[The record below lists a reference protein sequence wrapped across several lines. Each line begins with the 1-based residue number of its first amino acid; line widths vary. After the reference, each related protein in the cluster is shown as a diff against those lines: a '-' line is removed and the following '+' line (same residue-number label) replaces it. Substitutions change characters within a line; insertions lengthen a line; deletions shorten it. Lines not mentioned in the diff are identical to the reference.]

1 MEIKDFAL
9 IQRTLDG
16 DQNAFTTLVTKYQK
30 WVHTLIWRKI
40 GDFHTAEEIT
50 QDVFLKVYKKL
61 STLKPSDNFT
71 GWLYVIATRR
81 CLSWFRKKQL
91 PMTSLDATPIS
102 ELEEFYWTQ
111 YEAERSEQ
119 ISLERQR
126 DLVKRLLEKLP
137 ESERTVVTLH
147 YLAEMSCEKIS
158 EFLGV
163 SPNTVKSR
171 LHRARARLRKQAH
184 LLHDASGIF
193 QVPPT
198 LTKNIASEIS
208 RIKPTTP
215 SVNKPWLPWGLSF
228 ASTFLVILMIGM
240 GPRALSRFQQPYNL
254 DAPSEMIVE
263 LVEAPLVLAPELK
276 QDVRNQHGTTH
287 SNGET
292 DGTGLDGRTHLLAA
306 AHADTVDGRNMKP
319 KWVQA
324 KGPVGGQLQNF
335 FLTSQGE
342 LYALGSIG
350 LYRLR
355 DDKTGWTLINDS
367 LPSLS
372 YANSESTLMAERGG
386 MLYIATD
393 ANVLASTDRGVTW
406 QPLGERPQGPLV
418 ALFITD
424 RNQVRRPEDAP
435 YEMYLVLSNGVFRS
449 TNAGV
454 TWHAFN
460 EGLAAPEIRD
470 AAAVENALF
479 LATRQGLYRLN
490 SGVWEKLSIAQARSV
505 DALAV
510 AGDRMYLNTGKQ
522 RDEQA
527 GWLFTSDDFG
537 DTWKDIT
544 PESRPSGTLGS
555 FVELPGS
562 FVRLTA
568 IDETVFVSAIGS
580 LLRSTDAGETWE
592 ALFGVPDSPASFIA
606 GYIEAALDADTVF
619 IVGSISVGRSPSV
632 RRMGIGRSTDGG
644 KTWHPFLTGMAETH
658 VHQLREVD
666 NALYAV
672 TDQGITKSA
681 DGGETWTYVLTE
693 LFLPKRKSKP
703 LSALGLSHMTV
714 AGDALYLRAKQG
726 GSTNCLL
733 RLPTDIETLTY
744 IEGMPVYVEPHHGEQ
759 LEQIADATV
768 DAERN
773 AADRAYLLGIE
784 EAATRT
790 TGEFTISEG
799 TFYIEYERKLY
810 RWTPGDRE
818 WHDTGMQDA
827 PVFAGFY
834 ATNGLQ
840 VAASGPVVYLGK
852 SNGSLFLSLDAGNTW
867 TDVTAQFPL
876 PLNTSVPH
884 TQLLENLPYFKEIVF
899 AGRTVYVSTTDGV
912 AMSDDAENW
921 HVLTDV
927 KAAPIPMRYLAVD
940 GTVLYGV
947 SETGAYQLKK
957 STGTWIQLA
966 SEIPKRVTA
975 LVVAGNALYVGTEH
989 RGVLSLPLSP

>member
-1 MEIKDFAL
+1 MKNSDFAL

-16 DQNAFTTLVTKYQK
+16 DQNAFTMLVTKYQK
-30 WVHTLIWRKI
+30 WVHTLVWRKI
-40 GDFHTAEEIT
+40 GDFHIAEEIT

-71 GWLYVIATRR
+71 GWLYVIATRH
-81 CLSWFRKKQL
+81 CISWLRKKRH
-91 PMTSLDATPIS
+91 PTTSLNEMST
-102 ELEEFYWTQ
+102 LEIEEHCHLQ
-111 YEAERSEQ
+111 YEAARSEA
-119 ISLERQR
+119 SAVEHQR
-126 DLVKRLLEKLP
+126 SIVKRLLQKLP

-171 LHRARARLRKQAH
+171 LHRARARLKKQEH

-193 QVPPT
+193 QAPPT
-198 LTKNIASEIS
+198 LIENIAREIG
-208 RIKPTTP
+208 RIKPASP
-215 SVNKPWLPWGLSF
+215 SASKPWLPWGLSF
-228 ASTFLVILMIGM
+228 ASTFLVILMVGM
-240 GPRALSRFQQPYNL
+240 GPQALSRFQQPYNL
-254 DAPSEMIVE
+254 DAPSEMTVE
-263 LVEAPLVLAPELK
+263 LVEAPLVLALELK

-287 SNGET
+287 SNGKT

-324 KGPVGGQLQNF
+324 KGPVGGQLKDF
-335 FLTSQGE
+335 FVTSQRE
-342 LYALGSIG
+342 LYAIGGVG
-350 LYRLR
+350 LYRLA
-355 DDKTGWTLINDS
+355 DDETEWHLINDS

-372 YANSESTLMAERGG
+372 YRKSMAERAGT
-386 MLYIATD
+386 LYIATD

-424 RNQVRRPEDAP
+424 RNQVRRPQDAP
-435 YEMYLVLSNGVFRS
+435 YEMYLVLSNGAFRS
-449 TNAGV
+449 TDAGK
-454 TWHAFN
+454 TWHTFN
-460 EGLAAPEIRD
+460 EGLTAPKIQD
-470 AAAVENALF
+470 AVAIENVLF
-479 LATRQGLYRLN
+479 LATHQGLYRLN
-490 SGVWEKLSIAQARSV
+490 SGVWEKLPIMQALSMG
-505 DALAV
+505 ALAV
-510 AGDRMYLNTGKQ
+510 AGDRIYLSTGKQ
-522 RDEQA
+522 EDQQA
-527 GWLFTSDDFG
+527 SWLFTSDDFG
-537 DTWKDIT
+537 DSWKDIT
-544 PESRPSGTLGS
+544 PKIRSWGG
-555 FVELPGS
+555 FGS

-568 IDETVFVSAIGS
+568 IDETVFVSAIGL
-580 LLRSTDAGETWE
+580 LLRSTDAGGTWK
-592 ALFGVPDSPASFIA
+592 ALFGVPDSPASFIG
-606 GYIEAALDADTVF
+606 GYIEAALDADTFF

-666 NALYAV
+666 NVLYAV
-672 TDQGITKSA
+672 MDQGITKSS
-681 DGGETWTYVLTE
+681 DGGETWTDILTE
-693 LFLPKRKSKP
+693 LFLPRRKSKP
-703 LSALGLSHMTV
+703 LSALGLSNMTV

-733 RLPTDIETLTY
+733 RLPTDMDTLTH
-744 IEGMPVYVEPHHGEQ
+744 IEGMPVYVEARHGER

-768 DAERN
+768 GAERN

-790 TGEFTISEG
+790 TGEFTISDG

-827 PVFAGFY
+827 PVFDGFY

-840 VAASGPVVYLGK
+840 VAASGPVVYLGR
-852 SNGSLFLSLDAGNTW
+852 SDGSLFQSLDAGNTW

-876 PLNTSVPH
+876 PLNRSVPH
-884 TQLLENLPYFKEIVF
+884 TQLLENLPHFKEIVF
-899 AGRTVYVSTTDGV
+899 AGRTVYVSTMNGV
-912 AMSDDAENW
+912 AMSDDGDNW
-921 HVLTDV
+921 RVLTDV
-927 KAAPIPMRYLAVD
+927 KATPIPMRYLAVD